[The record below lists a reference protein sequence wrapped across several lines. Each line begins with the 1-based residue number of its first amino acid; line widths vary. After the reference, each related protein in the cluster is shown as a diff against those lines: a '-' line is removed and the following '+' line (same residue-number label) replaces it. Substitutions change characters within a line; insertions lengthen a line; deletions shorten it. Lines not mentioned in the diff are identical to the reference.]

1 MAASHR
7 RIAGLRLASKLHI
20 RLDAGDI
27 GPVNADFRDA
37 GSGRYP
43 TMRKILVV
51 DDEPDMVVTCVRL
64 LKGWGYRCLTARTGP
79 EAMHLVNVE
88 HPDVVVTDLHLPV
101 GDGFE
106 ISRHVRRSLPQTPV
120 IVITA
125 YHTQDTVGAAYANGA
140 TGYLAKPFSTAD
152 FKAAIQRAL
161 GPTSP

>member
-1 MAASHR
+1 MY
-7 RIAGLRLASKLHI
+7 
-20 RLDAGDI
+20 
-27 GPVNADFRDA
+27 PVDSNVPEA
-37 GSGRYP
+37 GSERYFM
-43 TMRKILVV
+43 TRKKILVV
-51 DDEPDMVVTCVRL
+51 DDEPDMVITCVRL
-64 LKGWGYRCLTARTGP
+64 LRAMGYRCLTARTGP
-79 EAMHLVNVE
+79 EAIHLVNAE

-125 YHTQDTVGAAYANGA
+125 YHTPDTVGAVYASGA

-161 GPTSP
+161 GLSSS